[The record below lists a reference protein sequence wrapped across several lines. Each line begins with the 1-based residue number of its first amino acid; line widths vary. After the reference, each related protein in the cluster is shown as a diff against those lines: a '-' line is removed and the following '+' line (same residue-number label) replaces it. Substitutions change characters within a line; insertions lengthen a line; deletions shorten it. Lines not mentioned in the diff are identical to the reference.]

1 MSIPFFTEE
10 WISAYKA
17 AINGN
22 PAYKTAAAE
31 WTHGVVA
38 LVCKAQPPAF
48 PVTSGSGSTWTGAC
62 AGRRSS

>member
-1 MSIPFFTEE
+1 MGIPFFTEE

-22 PAYKTAAAE
+22 PAYKTAAAD
-31 WTHGVVA
+31 WIYGVVA

-48 PVTSGSGSTWTGAC
+48 P
-62 AGRRSS
+62 R